1 MIDIIMWVYRFIG
14 NPNSLLSLSRTFAL
28 SRKGYQHFV
37 RNRSVGLSNFS
48 RGFVLSH
55 CVRLCDPHRREMLR
69 PTGHHNVAGW
79 VGWWFGWVLVAL
91 CEKDIEMAMARCTW
105 LGPTACP
112 VLALQLYK
120 LMSETKSSQ
129 IASPAPLALCIYRA
143 GVFTEGRM
151 MSGNW
156 NITPLHNGPRTYW
169 KEGGGSSTMTIDDCR
184 CIGNWLRLALSHW
197 AKPRRSQCECMN
209 VVNLWSEPAVSI
221 TTLIAG
227 VIAVRYQAEKLR
239 ELPVEIIFVHCHR
252 FNFPCNKNQWVTLVN
267 LG

>member
-129 IASPAPLALCIYRA
+129 IASPAALALCIYRA
-143 GVFTEGRM
+143 GGF
-151 MSGNW
+151 
-156 NITPLHNGPRTYW
+156 
-169 KEGGGSSTMTIDDCR
+169 
-184 CIGNWLRLALSHW
+184 
-197 AKPRRSQCECMN
+197 
-209 VVNLWSEPAVSI
+209 
-221 TTLIAG
+221 
-227 VIAVRYQAEKLR
+227 
-239 ELPVEIIFVHCHR
+239 HR
-252 FNFPCNKNQWVTLVN
+252 GTNDER
-267 LG
+267 